1 MPQLA
6 RWLTFIEQFDYEV
19 VHRTGTKHGNADGLS
34 RRPPNEVETNA
45 EVFMMRT
52 DEGDTSDLVGEDLR
66 LRQQK
71 DAELGAIVKI
81 RHASDEAPKNEEL
94 QTESELT
101 KKLVTKWD
109 QLEIRDGLVYRRNNS
124 RRMEK
129 RTSYSYYS
137 REQMWT
143 KHFVNAMLDISVFP

>member
-19 VHRTGTKHGNADGLS
+19 VHRTGTKHGNADGIS

-45 EVFMMRT
+45 EVFVMRT

-81 RHASDEAPKNEEL
+81 RLASDEAPNNEEL

-101 KKLVTKWD
+101 KRLVTKWG

-124 RRMEK
+124 PKNGEA
-129 RTSYSYYS
+129 SYYC

-143 KHFVNAMLDISVFP
+143 KHFVNAMLV